1 MDRRD
6 KLIEMEARNVPL
18 VNRLCRS
25 SRNKIKRM
33 SIKAVR
39 QDIRQRRDLDD

>member
-6 KLIEMEARNVPL
+6 KLIQMEAMDYPL
-18 VNRLCRS
+18 VNKLARA
-25 SRNKIKRM
+25 SRRKMKRM
-33 SIKAVR
+33 ASKAVR